1 MLDLITLE
9 PSAIVASLFSLISAS
24 AFSMAAASLH
34 TVDLPVLF
42 VEFQDW
48 KKSWNVT
55 YSSSDVEDVRREI
68 WIDNK
73 CAIDEHNSKNKSW
86 EMGLNQFSDQTSSEF
101 QVNYN
106 GLNRVIYPRP
116 ATKYPPSMLNLSDLP
131 KSVDWREH
139 GIVNPVKNQA
149 QCGSCWAFSAIASLE
164 GQYALKHKNLTSF
177 SEQDL
182 VDCVKGVEVSGG
194 ECCDGC
200 GGGLMDAAFDYIVE
214 SQKGSNDLESK
225 YAYTAM
231 DGDCSFQKDGPG
243 LGNVSGHV
251 DLTQGCDHSLQSAV
265 ASIGVISV
273 GVAANYDWQTYA
285 GGVYVPDPTQG
296 GCSSDP
302 ADLDHGVAVVG
313 YNTDDFVVN
322 GQKKSLDYW
331 IVRNSWDNTWGIDGY
346 MYLSRDVKNACGIS
360 NYASYPVLGGNNSTE
375 NQCQNSHP
383 QCPSEV
389 CYTQCPCN
397 CFIPSSASPCNCS
410 AATCSC

>member
-1 MLDLITLE
+1 MIIDYYSSPSSTLFSILSV
-9 PSAIVASLFSLISAS
+9 SAISCVS
-24 AFSMAAASLH
+24 ASLH
-34 TVDLPVLF
+34 TINLPFLLD
-42 VEFQDW
+42 EFRKWQ
-48 KKSWNVT
+48 KSWNVT
-55 YSSSDVEDVRREI
+55 YPSKSVERARMNV
-68 WIDNK
+68 WVDNK
-73 CAIDEHNSKNKSW
+73 RHVDAHNAKNKPW
-86 EMGLNQFSDQTSSEF
+86 KMAVNKFADQTNFEF
-101 QVNYN
+101 KTKVN

-131 KSVDWREH
+131 KSVDWRDH

-182 VDCVKGVEVSGG
+182 VDCVLNVQVSGG

-200 GGGLMDAAFDYIVE
+200 EGGLMDAAFDYIVA
-214 SQKGSNDLESK
+214 SQKGADDLESK

-231 DGDCSFQKDGPG
+231 DGQCSFAADGPG
-243 LGNVSGHV
+243 LGDVTGHV

-265 ASIGVISV
+265 ATVGVISV
-273 GVAANYDWQTYA
+273 GVSANYDWQTYA
-285 GGVYVPDPTQG
+285 GGVYVPDESQG

-331 IVRNSWDNTWGIDGY
+331 IVRNSWDKTWGIDGY
-346 MYLSRDVKNACGIS
+346 MYLSRDVKNACGLS
-360 NYASYPVLGGNNSTE
+360 NYASYPTLGKSTVSE

-397 CFIPSSASPCNCS
+397 CFIPSSSSPCNCS